1 MRSGAG
7 SILRRAFRLW
17 WDEWVVFLVLNAAWF
32 LLQLPIITGPPATAA
47 LFAMVSESHGGV
59 YWGPRDAW
67 AAFRRLF
74 WPAWRWGLP
83 NLILLAIAVFN
94 FVVYWDSPG
103 LTWALFRLIWT
114 VTLFVW
120 FGLNLVYWPFWLA
133 QEDKSLRTTYAN
145 AARFFLLNPV
155 SGPLLVLV
163 TFILT
168 LVSLILTLPFTLAL
182 ACWLASIATVAVQQ
196 SLEQRRSRS

>member
-155 SGPLLVLV
+155 SGSLLVLV

-196 SLEQRRSRS
+196 SLQQRRSRS